1 MDRNVFMRRAI
12 ELSRQGMLGGFGGP
26 FGSVIVK
33 DGEIVGEGHNE
44 VLATNDPTAHAE
56 VLAIRRASAK
66 LKTFNLS
73 GCEIYIN
80 GTPCCMCMAS
90 MLWAR
95 LDRAYYTLTE
105 ADSEAIGFGDQRLYD
120 EVARPLAERRIL
132 PLMHLPALNA
142 EALAVYA
149 VWQNM
154 PNKVTY

>member
-1 MDRNVFMRRAI
+1 MDRNAFMRRAI

-56 VLAIRRASAK
+56 VLAIRRASAR

-80 GTPCCMCMAS
+80 GTPCCMCMSS

-95 LDRAYYTLTE
+95 IDRAYHTLTAE
-105 ADSEAIGFGDQRLYD
+105 DSAAIGMGDQHLYD
-120 EVARPLAERRIL
+120 EVGRPLAQRRII
-132 PLMHLPALNA
+132 PFVHLPDPRA
-142 EALAVYA
+142 EALAVYEM
-149 VWQNM
+149 WT
-154 PNKVTY
+154 NKPDKVDY